1 MEDEEELLLEPEV
14 VELELVELAVET
26 GVELAEELL
35 LVRFELHAVRTKAKQ
50 ELVKYFFSSYKTSLV
65 KR

>member
-35 LVRFELHAVRTKAKQ
+35 LVRFELHAVRTKAKARIGKI
-50 ELVKYFFSSYKTSLV
+50 LFSSYKTSLV

>member
-35 LVRFELHAVRTKAKQ
+35 LVRFELHAVRTKAKARIGKI
-50 ELVKYFFSSYKTSLV
+50 LFFIL
-65 KR
+65 

>member
-35 LVRFELHAVRTKAKQ
+35 LVRFELHAVRTKAKARIGT
-50 ELVKYFFSSYKTSLV
+50 FFHLIKPL
-65 KR
+65 

>member
-35 LVRFELHAVRTKAKQ
+35 LVRFELHAVRTKAKARI
-50 ELVKYFFSSYKTSLV
+50 FSSYKTSLV